1 MGGARAPPTPLPY
14 SAVPAASGDEEI
26 DEDEDVLGETWST
39 ETEETSSSDSAS
51 SNEIQNMHHRQLK
64 EVAAKEVEGMLEQ
77 ALRSIID

>member
-1 MGGARAPPTPLPY
+1 MPPLPPLPY
-14 SAVPAASGDEEI
+14 SAVPAASGDEES
-26 DEDEDVLGETWST
+26 DEDEDVLVETWST
-39 ETEETSSSDSAS
+39 ETEETSSSGSAS